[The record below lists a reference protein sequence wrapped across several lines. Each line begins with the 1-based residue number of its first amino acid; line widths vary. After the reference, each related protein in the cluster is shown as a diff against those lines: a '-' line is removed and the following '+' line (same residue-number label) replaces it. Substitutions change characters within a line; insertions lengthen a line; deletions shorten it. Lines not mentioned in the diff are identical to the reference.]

1 MLTALKA
8 FFSSFKKNFQ
18 LDVYDKKKAFYSACA
33 FFFVIGAYS
42 ILRSLKTSIFLGFVG
57 KEYQPIAKIISI
69 VIMIPVMLFY
79 SKLIDKLKRYQ
90 AVYFFLICYAI
101 LGIIFSYYFFHPVY
115 GIKNTQTSPYRIL
128 GWMFEF
134 SMDMFQ
140 GLVVGTFWA
149 FVNSISTPDFASKNY
164 GFIVA
169 ASRFGGILTPL
180 ISWFLLEQ
188 SGLVS
193 WHSIPLL
200 TFFASLLLLIA
211 SFFIHR
217 IIYSIPESHL
227 HGYQAA
233 YQANQVKE
241 HAPKKP
247 GVLEGLKL
255 LLTEPYVLGIFGLV
269 YSFEIISI
277 IFDYQM
283 QVLMSIETNNNIHAM
298 SSFMFIY
305 TGTFQALSFFFAI
318 FGTSHLLQRIGLQG
332 CLLIMPIVSIILTIV
347 LMLYPKLITV
357 FIIMVILRALNYGFN
372 HPIRE
377 ILYIPTVKDIQFKS
391 KAWIDSFGRTL
402 SKTSGS
408 AVNMLSILQN
418 STLCLVLESACSISV
433 AIAWAFIAF
442 FVGKKYQN
450 TIKANEVIG
459 KKD

>member
-1 MLTALKA
+1 MLHALKN

-18 LDVYDKKKAFYSACA
+18 IDVYDQKKIVLSACT
-33 FFFVIGAYS
+33 FFFIIGAYS

-57 KEYQPIAKIISI
+57 KEYLPIAKILSI
-69 VIMIPVMLFY
+69 VIMIPVMLLY

-90 AVYFFLICYAI
+90 AVYFFLVLYAI
-101 LGIIFSYYFFHPVY
+101 LGIIFSYFFFHPVY

-128 GWMFEF
+128 GWLFEF

-140 GLVVGTFWA
+140 GMVVGTFWA

-169 ASRFGGILTPL
+169 ASRIGGIITPL

-188 SGLVS
+188 SGLAS
-193 WHSIPLL
+193 WQSIPIL
-200 TFFASLLLLIA
+200 TFFASLLLLAA
-211 SFFIHR
+211 SLFIR
-217 IIYSIPESHL
+217 KLIYSIPESHL

-233 YQANQVKE
+233 YEANQAEE
-241 HAPKKP
+241 HSRKKP
-247 GVLEGLKL
+247 GIFEGLKL

-283 QVLMSIETNNNIHAM
+283 QVLMSLETNNNVHAM

-318 FGTSHLLQRIGLQG
+318 FGTSHLLKRIGLQK
-332 CLLIMPIVSIILTIV
+332 CLLIMPIVSILLTIV
-347 LMLYPKLITV
+347 LMVHQKLITV
-357 FIIMVILRALNYGFN
+357 FVIMVILRALNYGFN

-408 AVNMLSILQN
+408 AVNMFAIFQN
-418 STLCLVLESACSISV
+418 SSLCLAIESACSIGV
-433 AIAWAFIAF
+433 AGVWIMIAF
-442 FVGKKYQN
+442 FVGKTYMN
-450 TIKANEVIG
+450 TVKANKVIG
-459 KKD
+459 RK

>member
-1 MLTALKA
+1 MLTAIKN
-8 FFSSFKKNFQ
+8 FFSHFKKNLQ
-18 LDVYDKKKAFYSACA
+18 LGVYDRKKVVLSACT
-33 FFFVIGAYS
+33 FFFIIGAYS

-90 AVYFFLICYAI
+90 AVYFFLIFYAI
-101 LGIIFSYYFFHPVY
+101 LGIIFSYCFFHPVY
-115 GIKNTQTSPYRIL
+115 GIKNTQTSPYRVL
-128 GWMFEF
+128 GWLFEF

-140 GLVVGTFWA
+140 GVVVGTFWA

-180 ISWFLLEQ
+180 VSWFLLEQ
-188 SGLVS
+188 SGMAS

-200 TFFASLLLLIA
+200 TLFASLLLLA
-211 SFFIHR
+211 AGFFIR
-217 IIYSIPESHL
+217 KIIISIPESHL
-227 HGYQAA
+227 HGYEAA
-233 YQANQVKE
+233 YQANQKQE

-255 LLTEPYVLGIFGLV
+255 LITEPYVLGIFGLV
-269 YSFEIISI
+269 YSFEIVSI
-277 IFDYQM
+277 IIDYQM
-283 QVLMSIETNNNIHAM
+283 QVLMSIETDNNIHAM

-318 FGTSHLLQRIGLQG
+318 FGTSNLLQRIGLQG
-332 CLLIMPIVSIILTIV
+332 CLLIMPIVSILLTLV
-347 LMLYPKLITV
+347 LLIHPKLITV

-408 AVNMLSILQN
+408 AVNMVAIFQSGFM
-418 STLCLVLESACSISV
+418 CLAIESACSIGISLIWTV
-433 AIAWAFIAF
+433 VAF
-442 FVGKKYQN
+442 FVGKRYMA
-450 TIKANEVIG
+450 TIKANKVIG
-459 KKD
+459 RKD